1 MKKNVKVRIIDLIKD
16 FCYSSMSLIIMNV
29 VLQFIIYPY
38 ISKRVGQDE
47 FGIIITLVSVVIMCA
62 TTFGSS
68 LNYSRVVQHSDEKD
82 SNSDSDNNNSSN
94 NSEEND
100 EEDIN
105 IKLIKG
111 NYFIFAKTNKKKLI
125 SVPKSSKQPGAQLEI
140 DNYTKGGSRQFE
152 IEPIEE
158 EGMFRIKSV
167 ISGLYWKIKEGFKQD
182 EVIQDELDE
191 ESNEFKWIIETKE
204 DDNKCVYIKSAVGG
218 KDCEDF
224 YLIIDG
230 YVPKPHAK
238 IVIGPYEQSQK
249 FMLCRKV

>member
-1 MKKNVKVRIIDLIKD
+1 MKNKKGKNNKPKKNQKD
-16 FCYSSMSLIIMNV
+16 SD
-29 VLQFIIYPY
+29 
-38 ISKRVGQDE
+38 DE
-47 FGIIITLVSVVIMCA
+47 
-62 TTFGSS
+62 
-68 LNYSRVVQHSDEKD
+68 EKYNKNQND
-82 SNSDSDNNNSSN
+82 SNSNSDNNSDS
-94 NSEEND
+94 END
-100 EEDIN
+100 AEDIN

-125 SVPKSSKQPGAQLEI
+125 SVPKSSKQPGVQLEI
-140 DNYTKGGSRQFE
+140 DNFTKGSSRQFE

-191 ESNEFKWIIETKE
+191 DSDEFKWIFETKE
-204 DDNKCVYIKSAVGG
+204 DDNKCIYIKSAVGG
-218 KDCEDF
+218 KDSEDF
-224 YLIIDG
+224 YIIIDG

-238 IVIGPYEQSQK
+238 IVIGPYEPSQK

>member
-1 MKKNVKVRIIDLIKD
+1 MKNKKGKYNKNNK
-16 FCYSSMSLIIMNV
+16 
-29 VLQFIIYPY
+29 
-38 ISKRVGQDE
+38 KR
-47 FGIIITLVSVVIMCA
+47 
-62 TTFGSS
+62 
-68 LNYSRVVQHSDEKD
+68 KD
-82 SNSDSDNNNSSN
+82 SDDDVNDQNNSNNDSDNNSNSVG
-94 NSEEND
+94 EN
-100 EEDIN
+100 EAEDIN

-125 SVPKSSKQPGAQLEI
+125 SVPKSSKQPGVQLEI
-140 DNYTKGGSRQFE
+140 DNFTKGSSRQFE

-191 ESNEFKWIIETKE
+191 ESDEFKWIFETKD
-204 DDNKCVYIKSAVGG
+204 DDNKCLYIKSAFGG
-218 KDCEDF
+218 KDSEDF
-224 YLIIDG
+224 YVIIDG

-238 IVIGPYEQSQK
+238 IVIGPYEPSQK

>member
-1 MKKNVKVRIIDLIKD
+1 MKNKKGKHNKNNKKRKD
-16 FCYSSMSLIIMNV
+16 
-29 VLQFIIYPY
+29 
-38 ISKRVGQDE
+38 
-47 FGIIITLVSVVIMCA
+47 
-62 TTFGSS
+62 
-68 LNYSRVVQHSDEKD
+68 SDD
-82 SNSDSDNNNSSN
+82 DVAQNNSNSDSDNNNSNESD
-94 NSEEND
+94 EN
-100 EEDIN
+100 EVEDIN

-125 SVPKSSKQPGAQLEI
+125 SVPKSSKQPGIQLEI
-140 DNYTKGGSRQFE
+140 DNFTKGSSRQFE
-152 IEPIEE
+152 IEPIED

>member
-1 MKKNVKVRIIDLIKD
+1 MKNKKGKYNKNNK
-16 FCYSSMSLIIMNV
+16 
-29 VLQFIIYPY
+29 
-38 ISKRVGQDE
+38 KR
-47 FGIIITLVSVVIMCA
+47 
-62 TTFGSS
+62 
-68 LNYSRVVQHSDEKD
+68 KD
-82 SNSDSDNNNSSN
+82 SDDDVNDQNNSNNDSDNNNS
-94 NSEEND
+94 NSDGEN
-100 EEDIN
+100 EAEDIN

-125 SVPKSSKQPGAQLEI
+125 SVPKSSKQPGVQLEI
-140 DNYTKGGSRQFE
+140 DNFTKGSSRQFE

-191 ESNEFKWIIETKE
+191 ESDEFKWIFETKD
-204 DDNKCVYIKSAVGG
+204 DDNKCLYIKSAFGG
-218 KDCEDF
+218 KDSEDF
-224 YLIIDG
+224 YVIIDG

-238 IVIGPYEQSQK
+238 IVIGPYEPSQK

>member
-1 MKKNVKVRIIDLIKD
+1 
-16 FCYSSMSLIIMNV
+16 
-29 VLQFIIYPY
+29 
-38 ISKRVGQDE
+38 
-47 FGIIITLVSVVIMCA
+47 
-62 TTFGSS
+62 
-68 LNYSRVVQHSDEKD
+68 
-82 SNSDSDNNNSSN
+82 
-94 NSEEND
+94 
-100 EEDIN
+100 
-105 IKLIKG
+105 
-111 NYFIFAKTNKKKLI
+111 
-125 SVPKSSKQPGAQLEI
+125 
-140 DNYTKGGSRQFE
+140 
-152 IEPIEE
+152 
-158 EGMFRIKSV
+158 MFRIKSV

>member
-1 MKKNVKVRIIDLIKD
+1 MKNKKGKFNKNNK
-16 FCYSSMSLIIMNV
+16 
-29 VLQFIIYPY
+29 
-38 ISKRVGQDE
+38 KR
-47 FGIIITLVSVVIMCA
+47 
-62 TTFGSS
+62 
-68 LNYSRVVQHSDEKD
+68 KD
-82 SNSDSDNNNSSN
+82 SDDDVNDQNNSNNDSDNNNS
-94 NSEEND
+94 NSDDEN
-100 EEDIN
+100 EAEDIN

-125 SVPKSSKQPGAQLEI
+125 SVPKSSKQPGVQLEI
-140 DNYTKGGSRQFE
+140 DNFTKGSSRQFE

-191 ESNEFKWIIETKE
+191 ESDEFKWIFETKD
-204 DDNKCVYIKSAVGG
+204 DDNKCLYIKSAFGG
-218 KDCEDF
+218 KDSEEF
-224 YLIIDG
+224 YVIIDG

-238 IVIGPYEQSQK
+238 IVIGPYEPSQK

>member
-1 MKKNVKVRIIDLIKD
+1 MKNKKGKYNKNNKKRKD
-16 FCYSSMSLIIMNV
+16 TNDDV
-29 VLQFIIYPY
+29 NDQ
-38 ISKRVGQDE
+38 
-47 FGIIITLVSVVIMCA
+47 
-62 TTFGSS
+62 
-68 LNYSRVVQHSDEKD
+68 NN
-82 SNSDSDNNNSSN
+82 SNNDSDNNNS
-94 NSEEND
+94 NSDDEN
-100 EEDIN
+100 EAEDIN

-125 SVPKSSKQPGAQLEI
+125 SVPKSSKQPGVQLEI
-140 DNYTKGGSRQFE
+140 DNFTKGSSRQFE

-191 ESNEFKWIIETKE
+191 ESDEFKWIFETKD
-204 DDNKCVYIKSAVGG
+204 DDNKCLYIKSAFGG
-218 KDCEDF
+218 KDSEDF
-224 YLIIDG
+224 YVIIDG

-238 IVIGPYEQSQK
+238 IVIGPYEPSQK

>member
-1 MKKNVKVRIIDLIKD
+1 MKNKKGKFNKNNK
-16 FCYSSMSLIIMNV
+16 
-29 VLQFIIYPY
+29 
-38 ISKRVGQDE
+38 KR
-47 FGIIITLVSVVIMCA
+47 
-62 TTFGSS
+62 
-68 LNYSRVVQHSDEKD
+68 KD
-82 SNSDSDNNNSSN
+82 SDDDVNDQNNSNNDSDNNNS
-94 NSEEND
+94 NSDDEN
-100 EEDIN
+100 EAEDIN

-125 SVPKSSKQPGAQLEI
+125 SVPKSSKQPGVQLEI
-140 DNYTKGGSRQFE
+140 DNFTKGSSRQFE

-191 ESNEFKWIIETKE
+191 ESDEFKWIFETKD
-204 DDNKCVYIKSAVGG
+204 DDNKCLYIKSAFGG
-218 KDCEDF
+218 KDSEDF
-224 YLIIDG
+224 YVIIDG

-238 IVIGPYEQSQK
+238 IVIGPYEPSQK

>member
-1 MKKNVKVRIIDLIKD
+1 MKNKKGKYNKNNK
-16 FCYSSMSLIIMNV
+16 
-29 VLQFIIYPY
+29 
-38 ISKRVGQDE
+38 KRKGTDDDVNDQ
-47 FGIIITLVSVVIMCA
+47 
-62 TTFGSS
+62 
-68 LNYSRVVQHSDEKD
+68 NN
-82 SNSDSDNNNSSN
+82 SNNDSDNNNS
-94 NSEEND
+94 NSDDEN
-100 EEDIN
+100 EAEDIN

-125 SVPKSSKQPGAQLEI
+125 SVPKSSKQPGVQLEI
-140 DNYTKGGSRQFE
+140 DNFTKGSSRQFE

-191 ESNEFKWIIETKE
+191 ESDEFKWIFETKD
-204 DDNKCVYIKSAVGG
+204 DDNKCLYIKSAFGG
-218 KDCEDF
+218 KDSEDF
-224 YLIIDG
+224 YVIIDG

-238 IVIGPYEQSQK
+238 IVIGPYEPSQK

>member
-1 MKKNVKVRIIDLIKD
+1 MKNKKGKYNKNNK
-16 FCYSSMSLIIMNV
+16 
-29 VLQFIIYPY
+29 
-38 ISKRVGQDE
+38 KR
-47 FGIIITLVSVVIMCA
+47 
-62 TTFGSS
+62 
-68 LNYSRVVQHSDEKD
+68 KD
-82 SNSDSDNNNSSN
+82 SDDDVNGQNNSNNDSDNNNS
-94 NSEEND
+94 NSDDEN
-100 EEDIN
+100 EAEDIN

-125 SVPKSSKQPGAQLEI
+125 SVPKSSKQPGVQLEI
-140 DNYTKGGSRQFE
+140 DNFTKGSSRQFE

-191 ESNEFKWIIETKE
+191 ESDEFKWIFETKD
-204 DDNKCVYIKSAVGG
+204 DDNKCLYIKSAFGG
-218 KDCEDF
+218 KDSEEF
-224 YLIIDG
+224 YVIIDG

-238 IVIGPYEQSQK
+238 IVIGPYEPSQK

>member
-1 MKKNVKVRIIDLIKD
+1 MKNKKGKYNKNNKKRKD
-16 FCYSSMSLIIMNV
+16 TDDDVND
-29 VLQFIIYPY
+29 Q
-38 ISKRVGQDE
+38 
-47 FGIIITLVSVVIMCA
+47 
-62 TTFGSS
+62 
-68 LNYSRVVQHSDEKD
+68 NN
-82 SNSDSDNNNSSN
+82 SNNDSDNNSNSVG
-94 NSEEND
+94 EN
-100 EEDIN
+100 EAEDIN

-125 SVPKSSKQPGAQLEI
+125 SVPKSSKQPGVQLEI
-140 DNYTKGGSRQFE
+140 DNFTKGSSRQFE

-191 ESNEFKWIIETKE
+191 ESDEFKWIFETKD
-204 DDNKCVYIKSAVGG
+204 DDNKCLYIKSAFGG
-218 KDCEDF
+218 KDSEDF
-224 YLIIDG
+224 YVIIDG

-238 IVIGPYEQSQK
+238 IVIGPYEPSQK